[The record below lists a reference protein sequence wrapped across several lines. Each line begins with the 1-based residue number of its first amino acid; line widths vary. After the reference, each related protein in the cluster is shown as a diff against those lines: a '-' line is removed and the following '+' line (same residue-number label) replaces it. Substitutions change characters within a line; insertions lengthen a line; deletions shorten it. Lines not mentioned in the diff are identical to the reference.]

1 MMHRRHDVEY
11 DFAKLE
17 GASMIVS
24 SLAPVERYDALIVGA
39 GPAGLSAAIGL
50 ARACRSVA
58 VFECKRPGRSDWGQL
73 NRNYLGFPDG
83 ISIVELGE
91 RGTEQAER
99 YGARFFDTRVVSMA
113 QDDHGFV
120 SNAGGTAHHS
130 RGVILATGVTDR
142 WVEFPGYRDYIGKS
156 MHWCIACDGFEMQGK
171 RVVVVG
177 NDAHGAELAIRM
189 LGFDPEDVTVLT
201 NSGALGLRPAMV
213 QELQDR
219 GIRLVVDR
227 LVDATARKKGYFQ
240 SVRLEG
246 GEHIELD
253 HLFSAQGAEPNTE
266 LARSLGVEL
275 NNEGYIK
282 VDTEARTS
290 VPGVY
295 AAGDVTRLFSHQVLT
310 AAHEGATAAS
320 ALDHAMYLQDKE
332 AFRAGR
338 VAIGGDTT

>member
-1 MMHRRHDVEY
+1 MISCACVVE
-11 DFAKLE
+11 LE
-17 GASMIVS
+17 GASMSIS
-24 SLAPVERYDALIVGA
+24 SPVDRYDALIVGG

-73 NRNYLGFPDG
+73 NHNYLGFPDG
-83 ISIVELGE
+83 ISIVELGK
-91 RGTEQAER
+91 RGREQAER
-99 YGARFFDTRVVSMA
+99 YGARFFTTQVASVV

-120 SNAGGTAHHS
+120 TSAGGMTHHS

-142 WVEFPGYRDYIGKS
+142 WVEFPEYQDYIGKT
-156 MHWCIACDGFEMQGK
+156 MHWCITCDGFEMQGK
-171 RVVVVG
+171 RVLVVG
-177 NDAHGAELAIRM
+177 NDAHAAELAIQM
-189 LGFDPEDVTVLT
+189 LGFNPENVTVLT
-201 NSGALGLRPAMV
+201 NNGALGLQPAMV
-213 QELQDR
+213 QELHDR

-227 LVDATARKKGYFQ
+227 LVDATARKQGFFQ

-246 GEHIELD
+246 GEDIELD
-253 HLFSAQGAEPNTE
+253 HLFSAQGAEPNAE
-266 LARSLGVEL
+266 LARALGVEL
-275 NNEGYIK
+275 NADGYIQ
-282 VDTEARTS
+282 VDTEAKTS

-320 ALDHAMYLQDKE
+320 ALHHAMYLQDKE

-338 VAIGGDTT
+338 VAISADPA